1 MKLTLYSEQDDLS
14 IPFEPLQKLASFIL
28 NYLEV
33 VTDELVL
40 HFVTIEKITELH
52 GEFFD
57 DPTPT
62 DCISFPLDG
71 KTLKEGPSV
80 LGEVFVC
87 PKVALAYVEENGGS
101 PTEEVSLYVI
111 HGILHLIGYADHTPE
126 MSDKQEEVLEAVK
139 KAHLL
144 VWG

>member
-1 MKLTLYSEQDDLS
+1 LQLTLYNEQDDLFIS
-14 IPFEPLQKLASFIL
+14 FESLQKLASFVL
-28 NYLEV
+28 DYLLV
-33 VTDELVL
+33 QTDELVL

-71 KTLKEGPSV
+71 KSKTEGPSV

-87 PKVALAYVEENGGS
+87 PKVAIEYAKEYGGTPEE
-101 PTEEVSLYVI
+101 EASLYVI

-126 MSDKQEEVLEAVK
+126 MTEKQDEVLSAVK

-144 VWG
+144 RWE